1 MKLVEIDN
9 KNIALDL
16 VEYLKYNNI
25 QVTLAE
31 ENSLFIIYLTNT
43 DQLFKAKSL
52 IFNYQKQ
59 KTSNNVHNFR
69 LFTDFFG

>member
-31 ENSLFIIYLTNT
+31 ENSLFIIYLTMT
-43 DQLFKAKSL
+43 HSL
-52 IFNYQKQ
+52 KP
-59 KTSNNVHNFR
+59 
-69 LFTDFFG
+69 